1 MAPIEEP
8 VSHISSIEYL
18 MFWVWLDPDVSQLRR
33 VQPDVL
39 GWITRNVKGPYIYI
53 PLLTM
58 ETTTAAVYK
67 LMWLTDQLA
76 VMKSSATITT
86 YKAHLKTELFFAA
99 YDTV

>member
-1 MAPIEEP
+1 
-8 VSHISSIEYL
+8 
-18 MFWVWLDPDVSQLRR
+18 
-33 VQPDVL
+33 
-39 GWITRNVKGPYIYI
+39 
-53 PLLTM
+53 M